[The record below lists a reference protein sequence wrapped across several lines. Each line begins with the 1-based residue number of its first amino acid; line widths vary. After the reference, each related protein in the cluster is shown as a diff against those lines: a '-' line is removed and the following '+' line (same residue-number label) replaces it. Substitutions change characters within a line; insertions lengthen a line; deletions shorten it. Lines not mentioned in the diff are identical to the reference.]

1 MKGSGELV
9 HVAMYQTPA
18 AQAEA
23 IAKKIQ
29 QAMEQGTPPEQIAL
43 LFRTARQMNIF
54 SRKFMEYNIPF
65 VMKDSIQNIFEHWVA
80 KDVLSYM
87 KMAMG
92 DRSRNL
98 FLKVANRP
106 KRYLSRAA
114 FTTEPV
120 TFGSLYDYYRDKAYM
135 CDTI

>member
-1 MKGSGELV
+1 MEITGELV

-106 KRYLSRAA
+106 KRY
-114 FTTEPV
+114 
-120 TFGSLYDYYRDKAYM
+120 
-135 CDTI
+135 